1 MTHDV
6 DCGTACGDLS
16 IDLPSCCQP
25 FNWLDFFFFFSIGWS
40 SPLPVLNRSQ
50 LRLSHNR
57 LNLTMVGGGKT
68 GQGVCVCVYVRGGWM
83 RPHAT
88 CAYVY
93 VRARWGCLTGCVLE
107 QVRLVDVALLCRASW
122 ERCYWMAGGLP
133 VAMGRRQQAEGCR
146 CRL

>member
-68 GQGVCVCVYVRGGWM
+68 GQGVCVCVRAWGLDET
-83 RPHAT
+83 T
-88 CAYVY
+88 CN
-93 VRARWGCLTGCVLE
+93 
-107 QVRLVDVALLCRASW
+107 VRLCLCACPLGVFDW
-122 ERCYWMAGGLP
+122 VCFGAGSSG
-133 VAMGRRQQAEGCR
+133 GCSVVV
-146 CRL
+146 